1 MIVSHEWL
9 KQFVPHNMSPV
20 QVGDLMS
27 RHTVTLDGIESA
39 GADLSAFV
47 VGQVVSCVPHSNSDR
62 LSLTKVDNGSGELL
76 DVVCGAQNIV
86 VGTKYPFAKTGTTMP
101 NGITI
106 EKRKIRGE
114 TSNGMLCSA
123 RELGL
128 GEDHDGILALTTAAA
143 PGTPLLDVLGP
154 GDARLNLDVLP
165 NRPDLL
171 SHRGVAR
178 ELAAI
183 TGLPY
188 NLLPLENLDTSLALH
203 ADHTIGGQAVTQPTN
218 TQGVRTA
225 THNGITITVEDSAS
239 CPHYLAVT
247 VRGVKVGESPA
258 WLKQRLSSI
267 GVRSISNVV
276 DFTNYVLHGYGQPVH
291 AFDLGKLA
299 GSSIVVRPTRAGE
312 SLVTLDGVERKIAT
326 GTTVI
331 CDGERPVALAGIMGG
346 RDSEVVETTTD
357 LLIEIASFDAR
368 FVRKTRRQVNLSTDA
383 SYRFERGTD
392 VHALEEVAALALF
405 MLPRIAGGTVESLI
419 YVGAEEAET
428 KYVPVRLER
437 VSQLI
442 GVNVSAPECIRY
454 LQSLGCTVATL
465 ADPLAPTDVA
475 DDDYSETK
483 TLHVTAPT
491 WRNDLNLEV
500 DFIEEI
506 ARLNGFDTLPDE
518 LRATRPGNVPDHPL
532 HIVGRRVRDALVSA
546 GLAETR
552 PMPFTKTGDE
562 SLRVRNPLAEDE
574 PYLRQSILETL
585 AHRAEFN
592 LTRMQGNIR
601 LFEIGNAFVASKE
614 RLPREEVRVG
624 ALIMGMRRPPHFTE
638 PNPPAFDMWD
648 ALNLALVMV
657 KTAFPP
663 GLGMLS
669 VEQLDGDV
677 LWEIT
682 TFEGKK
688 IGSVVRL
695 RLDKPVWADEAF
707 GVELTLGLMPSGDI
721 APRGKNAHGKFE
733 QVQPDAVEDAKTYAA
748 RFALEPH
755 RTEISKDGRESRPSV
770 VPGIHAKYKA
780 IPTTP
785 AAEFDLALIVPPG
798 VSAIDVDAVLRGTGG
813 DLLEKVEL
821 FDEFRG
827 AGIPEGSRSLAF
839 HLTFR
844 HPERTLKEKEIEG
857 RRMALLDA
865 LNKKLG
871 IKPRAS

>member
-9 KQFVPHNMSPV
+9 KQFVPHDMSPAE
-20 QVGDLMS
+20 VGDLIS

-39 GADLSAFV
+39 GADLSPFV
-47 VGQVVSCVPHSNSDR
+47 VGRVVTAAKHPNSDK
-62 LSLTKVDNGSGELL
+62 LSVTKVDDGSGELL

-86 VGTKYPFAKTGTTMP
+86 VGAKYPFARTGTRMP
-101 NGITI
+101 AGITI

-128 GEDHDGILALTTAAA
+128 GEDHDGILELHTDAE
-143 PGTPLLDVLGP
+143 PGTPLLQVLSA
-154 GDARLNLDVLP
+154 GDSRLNLDVLP

-178 ELAAI
+178 EIAAI

-203 ADHTIGGQAVTQPTN
+203 ADDKIGGQAVTQPTN

-225 THNGITITVEDSAS
+225 THNGITVTVEDSAS
-239 CPHYLAVT
+239 CPHYLALT

-276 DFTNYVLHGYGQPVH
+276 DFTNYVLHGYGQPIH
-291 AFDLGKLA
+291 AFDLGKLT
-299 GSSIVVRPTRAGE
+299 GSSVVVRPTRAGE
-312 SLVTLDGVERKIAT
+312 SLVTLDGVERKIET

-331 CDGERPVALAGIMGG
+331 CDGARPVALAGIMGG
-346 RDSEVVETTTD
+346 RDSEVTDTTTD

-368 FVRKTRRQVNLSTDA
+368 FVRKTRRSVGLSTDA

-419 YVGAEEAET
+419 YVGAEEEDA
-428 KYVPVRLER
+428 KYVPVRVER

-442 GVNVSAPECIRY
+442 GADLSANDCIRY

-465 ADPLAPTDVA
+465 ADPLAPAVGA
-475 DDDYSETK
+475 NDDYPETK

-506 ARLNGFDTLPDE
+506 ARLKGFDTLPDE
-518 LRATRPGNVPDHPL
+518 LRATRPGNVADHPL
-532 HIVGRRVRDALVSA
+532 HVVSRRVRDALVSA

-574 PYLRQSILETL
+574 PYLRQSILATL
-585 AHRAEFN
+585 GSRAEFN

-601 LFEIGNAFVASKE
+601 LFEIGNAFVASKD
-614 RLPREEVRVG
+614 RLPREEMRVG
-624 ALIMGMRRPPHFTE
+624 ALIMGLRRPPHFTE

-648 ALNLALVMV
+648 ALNLALTMV
-657 KTAFPP
+657 KAAFPP
-663 GLGMLS
+663 GLAMLS
-669 VEQLDGDV
+669 VEKLDGDV

-682 TFEGKK
+682 TFEDKK
-688 IGSVVRL
+688 IGSVVRMN
-695 RLDKPVWADEAF
+695 LDKPVWASEAF
-707 GVELTLGLMPSGDI
+707 GIELTLGLMPSMDI
-721 APRGKNAHGKFE
+721 AAAGKNAHGKFE
-733 QVQPDAVEDAKTYAA
+733 QLLPDAVQDAMTYTA
-748 RFALEPH
+748 RVASELH
-755 RTEISKDGRESRPSV
+755 RTATNQDGAEGRPLQL
-770 VPGIHAKYKA
+770 PGIHAKYKA

-785 AAEFDLALIVPPG
+785 AAEFDLALIVRAG
-798 VSAIDVDAVLRGTGG
+798 ISAMDVDSVLRSTGG
-813 DLLEKVEL
+813 ELLEKVEL

-827 AGIPEGSRSLAF
+827 AGVPDGSRSLAF

-857 RRMALLDA
+857 RRMALLEA

-871 IKPRAS
+871 INPRAS

>member
-9 KQFVPHNMSPV
+9 KQFVPHNLSPAE
-20 QVGDLMS
+20 VGDLIS

-47 VGQVVSCVPHSNSDR
+47 VGRVVTAEKHPNSDK
-62 LSLTKVDNGSGELL
+62 LSVTKVDDGRGELL

-86 VGTKYPFAKTGTTMP
+86 VGAKYPFARTGTRMP
-101 NGITI
+101 AGITI

-123 RELGL
+123 RELML
-128 GEDHDGILALTTAAA
+128 GEDHDGILQLHTDAE
-143 PGTPLLDVLGP
+143 PGTPLLQVISA
-154 GDARLNLDVLP
+154 GDSRLNLDVLP

-178 ELAAI
+178 EISAI

-203 ADHTIGGQAVTQPTN
+203 PDNKIGGRAVTQPTN

-225 THNGITITVEDSAS
+225 THNGITITVEDSAG
-239 CPHYLAVT
+239 CPHYLAVA

-312 SLVTLDGVERKIAT
+312 SLVTLDGVERKIET

-346 RDSEVVETTTD
+346 LESEVTETTTD

-368 FVRKTRRQVNLSTDA
+368 FVRKTRRSVNLSTDA

-419 YVGAEEAET
+419 YVGAEEPET
-428 KYVPVRLER
+428 KYVPVRVER

-442 GVNVSAPECIRY
+442 GVDVSAPECIRY

-465 ADPLAPTDVA
+465 ADPLESTDVA
-475 DDDYSETK
+475 TDDYSQTK
-483 TLHVTAPT
+483 ILHVTAPT

-506 ARLNGFDTLPDE
+506 ARLKGFDALPDE

-532 HIVGRRVRDALVSA
+532 HTVGRRVRDALVSA

-562 SLRVRNPLAEDE
+562 SLRVRNPLADDE

-601 LFEIGNAFVASKE
+601 LFEIGNAFVASKD

-669 VEQLDGDV
+669 VEKLEGDV

-682 TFEGKK
+682 TFEDRK

-695 RLDKPVWADEAF
+695 QIDKPVWASEAF
-707 GVELTLGLMPSGDI
+707 GIELTLGLMPSADI
-721 APRGKNAHGKFE
+721 AAAGKNAHGTFK
-733 QVQPDAVEDAKTYAA
+733 QVLPDAIRDANAYAA
-748 RFALEPH
+748 GMASALPQSE
-755 RTEISKDGRESRPSV
+755 TSKDGAESKPVV

-798 VSAIDVDAVLRGTGG
+798 VSAMDVDNVLRSTGG
-813 DLLEKVEL
+813 DYLEKIEL
-821 FDEFRG
+821 FDEFLG
-827 AGIPEGSRSLAF
+827 AGIPEGSRSVAF

-857 RRMALLDA
+857 RRTALLDA